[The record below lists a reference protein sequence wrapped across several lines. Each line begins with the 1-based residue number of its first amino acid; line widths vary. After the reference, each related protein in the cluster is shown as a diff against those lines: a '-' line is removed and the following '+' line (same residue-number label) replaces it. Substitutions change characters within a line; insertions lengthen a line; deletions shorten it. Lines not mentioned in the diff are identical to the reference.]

1 MSEPIRTEISKAYPD
16 RIVVKGYSL
25 ADMAGRVSFG
35 GMVYL
40 LMTGD
45 LPAGHEGD
53 LIETMLVCCAEHTV
67 NSPSTLAA
75 RTVANCGAPVQSAIA
90 AGISAIGEHHGGAG
104 EALARAMQ
112 ETCRNHP
119 DAGLSAQAAEIT
131 DIFHKRGQ
139 RVPGLGH
146 RLHNPDPRTLR
157 LVELARQ
164 WGMAGHYTA
173 LVEEIAGQV
182 AKSSGKALPV
192 NVDGALAALLSDMG
206 VDWRYAKA
214 IFIIARSAGLA
225 AHVIEEMKTGSPF
238 QFNPMREVDYGGPA
252 ERPLS

>member
-1 MSEPIRTEISKAYPD
+1 MAETIRTEISKAYPD
-16 RIVVKGYSL
+16 RIVVKGYSV
-25 ADMAGRVSFG
+25 AEMAGRLKFG
-35 GMVYL
+35 DLVYL

-45 LPAGHEGD
+45 LPSGRQGD
-53 LIETMLVCCAEHTV
+53 LIEAMLVCCAEHTI

-75 RTVANCGAPVQSAIA
+75 RTVANCGVPVQSAIA

-112 ETCRNHP
+112 ETCRNHA
-119 DAGLSAQAAEIT
+119 DATLGEQAAEIVVG
-131 DIFHKRGQ
+131 FRGRGQ

-146 RLHNPDPRTLR
+146 RLHNPDPRTVR

-164 WGMAGHYTA
+164 WGLTGHYTE
-173 LVEEIAGQV
+173 LVEEIARQV
-182 AKSSGKALPV
+182 AKGSAKAVPV
-192 NVDGALAALLSDMG
+192 NVDGALAGLLSDMG

-225 AHVIEEMKTGSPF
+225 AHVIEEMESGSPLKF
-238 QFNPMREVDYGGPA
+238 SPMREVDYAGPA
-252 ERPLS
+252 ERPLP